1 MPIGT
6 LMRNTSRHPI
16 PHRLASTSAPARIG
30 AARIERPITGPKA
43 PKTLVISSSSKTS
56 LSIPNPW
63 GIISAPN
70 EPCSTRK
77 AISTPGEGATRAGR
91 GHHREAS
98 GADQEQT
105 AAAEHVAQPGAGDQ
119 EHGERERV
127 AGGQPLQGGGAAAE
141 RGPDRRAGDVDDRR
155 VHEIHDVGGDHD
167 REHEPAQRVAGGQLG
182 GQRLRPFAGTIVLT
196 STPVAIVLLTE
207 YAVRSYHG
215 SRLSTLFAMSSSH
228 GVIWDRPERAARGPA
243 PSLSRE
249 EITAAAVAMAD
260 TQGIEAVS
268 MRTLAVQLG
277 VGAASLYRYVDRKDE
292 LIDLMVDAVMGDDL
306 QFEIRGD
313 WRSVLRSFARG
324 LRAMTLRHPW
334 VAVHGA
340 GRRNLGPNTAWR
352 YEQVLGAIDGLGLD
366 IDEMLVMVETLDAFI
381 RGHALDE
388 LSEQE
393 SARRSG
399 LDQEQW
405 MQVQTPY
412 VESLINSGH
421 YPLLTRVVLDARSPH
436 DPDRLEHSFDLGL
449 ERVLDGL
456 ATMIPPADHPS
467 AASTPLNPP
476 S

>member
-1 MPIGT
+1 MG
-6 LMRNTSRHPI
+6 
-16 PHRLASTSAPARIG
+16 
-30 AARIERPITGPKA
+30 
-43 PKTLVISSSSKTS
+43 
-56 LSIPNPW
+56 
-63 GIISAPN
+63 
-70 EPCSTRK
+70 STR
-77 AISTPGEGATRAGR
+77 
-91 GHHREAS
+91 
-98 GADQEQT
+98 
-105 AAAEHVAQPGAGDQ
+105 
-119 EHGERERV
+119 
-127 AGGQPLQGGGAAAE
+127 
-141 RGPDRRAGDVDDRR
+141 
-155 VHEIHDVGGDHD
+155 
-167 REHEPAQRVAGGQLG
+167 
-182 GQRLRPFAGTIVLT
+182 
-196 STPVAIVLLTE
+196 
-207 YAVRSYHG
+207 
-215 SRLSTLFAMSSSH
+215 

-243 PSLSRE
+243 PSHSRE

-268 MRTLAVQLG
+268 MRTLGVQLG

-306 QFEIRGD
+306 QFEIRGK
-313 WRSVLRSFARG
+313 WRDDLRSFARG

-340 GRRNLGPNTAWR
+340 GRPNLGPNTARR
-352 YEQVLGAIDGLGLD
+352 YEQVLGAIDGLGLE

-381 RGHALDE
+381 RGRVLDE

-436 DPDRLEHSFDLGL
+436 DPDRLKNSFDLGL

-456 ATMIPPADHPS
+456 ATMIPG
-467 AASTPLNPP
+467 
-476 S
+476 